1 MNTVQD
7 TGVSNSVAQIAVEGR
22 AETPGYSS
30 SLAVLACSF
39 LPFAAAYFISYLF
52 RTVNGT
58 IAGRLIVDLKLDAQ
72 QLGLLTSAYFFTF
85 AIAQLPLGIAIDRYG
100 PRRVQMCLLSLAVA
114 GAFLFSSA
122 TDFWDL
128 MWARALVGAGVA
140 GALVAGLKTIQ
151 QTIPHE
157 RQPLMNGLF
166 IAIGTAGAATATL
179 PVEML
184 LNHMTWRG
192 LFLLLAVST
201 AVIAVLIGYLAP
213 KDRPLPGSSGQAR
226 PKLRD
231 IITDRRFWRLAP
243 LSATCIGTAWGLHGL
258 WAGPWLSDVASLDH
272 QAVVKHLFLMGMA
285 LCASA
290 LALGVLSDALRRLNI
305 STETIL
311 AAAAIIFILAQIA
324 LVFRASVPL
333 AVLWSIIAGMG
344 ASTVLS
350 YAILAK
356 YFPKEVA
363 GQANAA
369 LNILHIGGAFVI
381 QASIGIIVGTWPHD
395 EVGHYPPSAYASAFL
410 FLVLLQI
417 AALAWF
423 MISRRRSSAAVA
435 AAPG

>member
-1 MNTVQD
+1 MNAVQD
-7 TGVSNSVAQIAVEGR
+7 SVAQVAPEGQVK
-22 AETPGYSS
+22 APGYSLS
-30 SLAVLACSF
+30 IVVMACSF

-72 QLGLLTSAYFFTF
+72 HLGLLTSAYFFTF
-85 AIAQLPLGIAIDRYG
+85 ALAQLPLGIAIDRFG

-114 GAFLFSSA
+114 GAFLFA
-122 TDFWDL
+122 NAADFWDL

-140 GALVAGLKTIQ
+140 GALVSGLKVIQ
-151 QTIPHE
+151 QTIPRE

-166 IAIGTAGAATATL
+166 IAIGTAGAATATV

-184 LNHMTWRG
+184 LRHTTWRG
-192 LFLLLAVST
+192 LFLLLAAST
-201 AVIAVLIGYLAP
+201 AVIALAIGYLSP
-213 KDRPLPGSSGQAR
+213 KDRPQPASDGQVR

-258 WAGPWLSDVASLDH
+258 WAGPWLTDVASFDH
-272 QAVVKHLFLMGMA
+272 QAVVTHLFLMGMA

-305 STETIL
+305 STESIL
-311 AAAAIIFILAQIA
+311 AAAALIFILAQIA
-324 LVFRASVPL
+324 LVVRASIPL
-333 AVLWSIIAGMG
+333 VILWSVIAGMG

-369 LNILHIGGAFVI
+369 LNILHIGGAFLI

-395 EVGHYPPSAYASAFL
+395 EEGHYPPSAYAWAFL
-410 FLVLLQI
+410 FLVSLQI
-417 AALAWF
+417 AALIWF
-423 MISRRRSSAAVA
+423 MVSRPRSSTAVVTA
-435 AAPG
+435 SV